1 MSGPEKEEK
10 NLLNYKVVLMGES
23 GVGKTSIVN
32 RYTKDTFDNN
42 ILSSAGVGF
51 SSKIL
56 IFPDYKE
63 TIKLDVILNYI
74 N

>member
-42 ILSSAGVGF
+42 ILSSAVVGF